1 MELHQNFQA
10 EQPLLLRP
18 QSLPDDLH
26 GSGRL
31 CYAYVSS
38 QSSIMV
44 TFQDFFFCLS
54 VFIVLEFD
62 LTMLQDSRIN
72 TVDYVLNFFISWFYA
87 AG

>member
-1 MELHQNFQA
+1 
-10 EQPLLLRP
+10 
-18 QSLPDDLH
+18 
-26 GSGRL
+26 
-31 CYAYVSS
+31 
-38 QSSIMV
+38 MV

>member
-1 MELHQNFQA
+1 MVIF
-10 EQPLLLRP
+10 PLQRIRV
-18 QSLPDDLH
+18 QKV
-26 GSGRL
+26 
-31 CYAYVSS
+31 AVSV
-38 QSSIMV
+38 ML
-44 TFQDFFFCLS
+44 QDFFFCLR

>member
-1 MELHQNFQA
+1 MVVF
-10 EQPLLLRP
+10 PLQRIRV
-18 QSLPDDLH
+18 QKV
-26 GSGRL
+26 
-31 CYAYVSS
+31 AVSV
-38 QSSIMV
+38 M
-44 TFQDFFFCLS
+44 FQDFFFCLR